1 MHARRTL
8 SRWIG
13 IPLVGLALVL
23 TACGTLPGRD
33 AGAAGPLPGT
43 PDRVRIEINAI
54 TLPVNGIKS
63 EVTLTDVAA
72 VRQLY
77 ATIAA
82 LHQSPSEQSCTS
94 ELGPSYTLTFYQADH
109 LLVTGS
115 AMRYGC
121 RPLSVQGEAQSR
133 QTTQQFWAQLDQA
146 IYLAA
151 PPAHPEQL
159 AIIDTSRLG
168 ERPLIAEITSPAV
181 TQRLYSAILELPL
194 VQAIQGPIIVAADYE
209 LLFRSADQAIPASL
223 DLQQNTLAL
232 NGSYQSRGGTFQL
245 TPSFQALLHETMAG
259 ASFAP
264 ATPDAA
270 TLGIQKGGTTQGQAT
285 IGDGNL
291 LQSLYLH
298 TLGLASAQPSQ
309 GCPSQEDKVAGK
321 GTWYQLSFTKW
332 SLPLLQLQIYEGTCQ
347 LIQVVPGGR
356 SLQGDSI
363 FWDLLHHAAT

>member
-1 MHARRTL
+1 MHAGRTL
-8 SRWIG
+8 IRWIG
-13 IPLVGLALVL
+13 MLLLGLALAL

-33 AGAAGPLPGT
+33 AAPLPGT
-43 PDRVRIEINAI
+43 PDRVRIEINALI
-54 TLPVNGIKS
+54 PPVGGFKS

-82 LHQSPSEQSCTS
+82 LHQSPREQSCTS
-94 ELGPSYTLTFYQADH
+94 ELGPSYRLTFYQADH
-109 LLVTGS
+109 LLITGS

-121 RPLSVQGEAQSR
+121 RPLSVGGEAQSR
-133 QTTQQFWAQLDQA
+133 QTTQQFWTQLDQA

-151 PPAHPEQL
+151 PPAHPERL
-159 AIIDTSRLG
+159 AIIDASRPG
-168 ERPLIAEITSPAV
+168 ERPLVAEISSPAV

-194 VQAIQGPIIVAADYE
+194 VLGTQGPITVAADYQ

-245 TPSFQALLHETMAG
+245 TPSFQALLRETLAG

-264 ATPDAA
+264 AIPDGA
-270 TLGIQKGGTTQGQAT
+270 TLGIQKGGTAQSQVT
-285 IGDGNL
+285 IGDGKL

-309 GCPSQEDKVAGK
+309 GCPSNEDKLAGK

-332 SLPLLQLQIYEGTCQ
+332 SLPLLQLQIYEGSCQ
-347 LIQVVPGGR
+347 LIQVMPGGR
-356 SLQGDSI
+356 SLQGDAT
-363 FWDLLHHAAT
+363 FWDLLHHAGT